1 MEDNYFSENNKFFS
15 LKGVLDRRG
24 MVTNFFI
31 VELVDALLFVTP
43 FMYLMLTHPKL
54 IIDFVEKEWI
64 EKNGN

>member
-31 VELVDALLFVTP
+31 VELVEAFFLKFKHDLNLKLKQHLLAIV
-43 FMYLMLTHPKL
+43 
-54 IIDFVEKEWI
+54 
-64 EKNGN
+64 